1 MYPMIMGYLS
11 AAHPAIEH
19 HSGLWMYCMAVYNG
33 QVDVSELVNYMRA
46 ELGWWADRSR
56 ALVQLC
62 QQV

>member
-1 MYPMIMGYLS
+1 
-11 AAHPAIEH
+11 
-19 HSGLWMYCMAVYNG
+19 MYCMAVYHG

-62 QQV
+62 QQT